1 MSILN
6 IENLEAKHGLLAA
19 VQGISLA
26 LEQGETLALVGANGA
41 GKTTL
46 LRTLAGVHP
55 VAAGRIVFDGV
66 DVSAMPAHRRAAAGL
81 ALVPEGRKLFPAM
94 TVQENLLV
102 ALSAKREGRWN
113 LSTVLEAF
121 PQLKPKLKAAAGTL
135 SGGQQ
140 RAVAIGRTLM
150 TNPRVLLLD
159 EVSLGLSPLAVQGVY
174 DSLRGLMSKATS
186 KEQSTTIV
194 LVEQDLQRT
203 FQVADR
209 IVCMLEGRV
218 VAMGR
223 ADEMTR
229 EQVMGYYFGHRTP
242 SHATAAT
249 ATATTTTTTAPT

>member
-1 MSILN
+1 MSLLK
-6 IENLEAKHGLLAA
+6 IEVLEARHGLLTA
-19 VQGISLA
+19 VQGISLNI
-26 LEQGETLALVGANGA
+26 EEGETLALVGANGA

-55 VAAGRIVFDGV
+55 VAAGRIIFDGQ
-66 DVSAMPAHRRAAAGL
+66 DVSALPAYRRAAAGL
-81 ALVPEGRKLFPAM
+81 ALVPEGRKLFPNM
-94 TVQENLLV
+94 TVEENLLV
-102 ALSAKREGRWN
+102 ARSAKRDGNWN
-113 LSTVLEAF
+113 LATVVEAF

-140 RAVAIGRTLM
+140 QAVAIGRALM

-174 DSLRGLMSKATS
+174 DSLRVLMGKDPGKDSGPR
-186 KEQSTTIV
+186 TTVV

-203 FQVADR
+203 FEVADR

-218 VAMGR
+218 VASGR

-229 EQVMGYYFGHRTP
+229 EQVMDYYFGHRTGDKT
-242 SHATAAT
+242 SDTKAAT
-249 ATATTTTTTAPT
+249 A

>member
-1 MSILN
+1 MSLLK
-6 IENLEAKHGLLAA
+6 IEALEARHGLLSA
-19 VQGISLA
+19 VQGICLNI
-26 LEQGETLALVGANGA
+26 EEGETLALVGANGA

-55 VAAGRIVFDGV
+55 VAAGRIIFDGQ
-66 DVSAMPAHRRAAAGL
+66 DVSALPAYNRAGAGL
-81 ALVPEGRKLFPAM
+81 ALVPEGRKLFPNM

-102 ALSAKREGRWN
+102 ARSAKREGHWN
-113 LSTVLEAF
+113 LATVLEAF
-121 PQLKPKLKAAAGTL
+121 PQLKPKLKAAAATL

-140 RAVAIGRTLM
+140 QAVAIGRALM

-174 DSLRGLMSKATS
+174 DSLRTLMGMDAGRR
-186 KEQSTTIV
+186 TTVV

-218 VAMGR
+218 VANGR
-223 ADEMTR
+223 ADELTR
-229 EQVMGYYFGHRTP
+229 EQVMDYYFGHRIADASTD
-242 SHATAAT
+242 AKAAAT
-249 ATATTTTTTAPT
+249 